1 MFDTLIR
8 AFKLPDLRKKILFTL
23 FIFAV
28 YRFGAHIPVPGVDRV
43 ALSNLFK
50 SQGLL
55 GFLDLFTG
63 GALARFSIF
72 AMGITPYINAS
83 IMMELL
89 TVVFPSLGALKK
101 EEDGRRKLTRY
112 ARNLT
117 VLLAAIEAFGLTI
130 FMHNYKVI
138 PQLTPIYVLTT
149 VITLTAGTTFIM
161 WLGEQISQY
170 GIGNGVSLLILA
182 SILARFP
189 TDVARTFL
197 LLQRGEIGILNVIVF
212 FILLIAI
219 IVGVVWEESAERRIP
234 VQYSRRVVGRRVYG
248 GQSTYL
254 PLKLNQAGVIP
265 IIFAITILM
274 IPPTIGQFANISWL
288 KNILNIFSP
297 NSFLYPIFYFLLV
310 LGFTYFYASIVF
322 DPSELSENF
331 KKYGGFI
338 PGVRPGKP
346 TEEYLANTLNRL
358 NFFGGVF
365 LGLIALIP
373 TFIERLTGVTE
384 FQLGGTSILI
394 MVGVILDTIKTL
406 EAQMIMKSYEGFLK

>member
-1 MFDTLIR
+1 MFDTIVR
-8 AFKLPDLRKKILFTL
+8 AFRLPDLRKKILFTL

-28 YRFGAHIPVPGVDRV
+28 YRFGAHIPVPGIDRV

-50 SQGLL
+50 TQGLL

-72 AMGITPYINAS
+72 AMGITPFINAS

-117 VLLAAIEAFGLTI
+117 VLLAAIEALGLTI

-138 PQLTPIYVLTT
+138 PQLTPLYIITT

-189 TDVARTFL
+189 TDLTRTFI
-197 LLQRGEIGILNVIVF
+197 LLQRGEIGIFNVLVF

-219 IVGVVWEESAERRIP
+219 IIGVVWEESAERRIP

-274 IPPTIGQFANISWL
+274 IPPTIGQFVNIPIV

-297 NSFLYPIFYFLLV
+297 NSILYPILYFLLV

-322 DPSELSENF
+322 DPSDLAENF

-346 TEEYLANTLNRL
+346 TEEYLSNTLNKL
-358 NFFGGVF
+358 NFVGGCF

-406 EAQMIMKSYEGFLK
+406 EAQMMMKSYEGFLK

>member
-274 IPPTIGQFANISWL
+274 IPPTIGQFANIPWL

>member
-50 SQGLL
+50 TQGFL

-138 PQLTPIYVLTT
+138 PQLSFVYILTT

-170 GIGNGVSLLILA
+170 GVGNGVSLLILA

-189 TDVARTFL
+189 TDITRTFL

-219 IVGVVWEESAERRIP
+219 IVGVVWEENAERRIP

-274 IPPTIGQFANISWL
+274 IPPTIGEFVNISWL
-288 KNILNIFSP
+288 KTFFNIFSP

-322 DPSELSENF
+322 NPNELSENF

>member
-72 AMGITPYINAS
+72 AMGITPFINAS

-117 VLLAAIEAFGLTI
+117 VLLAAIEALGLTI

-138 PQLTPIYVLTT
+138 PQLTPLYVLTT

-170 GIGNGVSLLILA
+170 GVGNGVSLLILA

-189 TDVARTFL
+189 TDLARTFL
-197 LLQRGEIGILNVIVF
+197 LLQRGEIGLLNVIIF

-274 IPPTIGQFANISWL
+274 IPPTIGQFANVPWL

-297 NSFLYPIFYFLLV
+297 NSFLYPILYFLLV

-322 DPSELSENF
+322 DPAELSENF

-346 TEEYLANTLNRL
+346 TEEYLANTLNKL

>member
-1 MFDTLIR
+1 MFDTLIK
-8 AFKLPDLRKKILFTL
+8 AFRLPDLRKKILFTL

-138 PQLTPIYVLTT
+138 PQLSPIYILTT

-170 GIGNGVSLLILA
+170 GVGNGVSLLILA

-189 TDVARTFL
+189 TDIARTFL

-219 IVGVVWEESAERRIP
+219 IIGVVWEESAERRIP

-274 IPPTIGQFANISWL
+274 IPPTIGQFANIPWL
-288 KNILNIFSP
+288 KNVLNIFSP
-297 NSFLYPIFYFLLV
+297 NSFLYPILYFLLV

-322 DPSELSENF
+322 DPNELSENF

-346 TEEYLANTLNRL
+346 TEEYLAGTLNRL

>member
-1 MFDTLIR
+1 MFDTLIK
-8 AFKLPDLRKKILFTL
+8 AFKLHDLRKKILFTL

-43 ALSNLFK
+43 ALGNLFK
-50 SQGLL
+50 TQGFL

-117 VLLAAIEAFGLTI
+117 VLLAAVEAFGLTI

-138 PQLTPIYVLTT
+138 PQLSLIYILTI

-170 GIGNGVSLLILA
+170 GVGNGVSLLILA

-189 TDVARTFL
+189 TDITRTFL

-219 IVGVVWEESAERRIP
+219 IVGVVWEENAERRIP
-234 VQYSRRVVGRRVYG
+234 VQYSRRVVGRKVYG

-274 IPPTIGQFANISWL
+274 IPPTIGQFVNISWL
-288 KNILNIFSP
+288 KIFFNIFSP
-297 NSFLYPIFYFLLV
+297 GSFLYPIFYFLLV

-322 DPSELSENF
+322 NPNELSENF

-346 TEEYLANTLNRL
+346 TEEYLENTLNRL

-373 TFIERLTGVTE
+373 TFIELLTGVTE

-394 MVGVILDTIKTL
+394 MVGVILDTIKAL

>member
-8 AFKLPDLRKKILFTL
+8 AFRLPDLRKKILFTL

-72 AMGITPYINAS
+72 AMGITPFINAS

-89 TVVFPSLGALKK
+89 TVIFPSLGALKK
-101 EEDGRRKLTRY
+101 EEDGRQKLTRY
-112 ARNLT
+112 ARDLT
-117 VLLAAIEAFGLTI
+117 VLLAAIEALGLTI

-138 PQLTPIYVLTT
+138 PQLTPLYVLTT

-189 TDVARTFL
+189 TDLARTFL
-197 LLQRGEIGILNVIVF
+197 LLQRGEIGLFNVILF

-274 IPPTIGQFANISWL
+274 IPQTIGQFVNVPIVKSAMS
-288 KNILNIFSP
+288 IFSP
-297 NSFLYPIFYFLLV
+297 NSFLYPILYFLLV
-310 LGFTYFYASIVF
+310 LGFTYFYSSIVF
-322 DPSELSENF
+322 DPSELAENF

-346 TEEYLANTLNRL
+346 TEDYLANTLNKL
-358 NFFGGVF
+358 NFFGGIF
-365 LGLIALIP
+365 LGIIALIP

-394 MVGVILDTIKTL
+394 MVGVILETIKAI

>member
-1 MFDTLIR
+1 VFDTIVR
-8 AFKLPDLRKKILFTL
+8 AFRLPDLRKKILFTL

-28 YRFGAHIPVPGVDRV
+28 YRFGAHIPVPGIDRV

-50 SQGLL
+50 TQGLL

-72 AMGITPYINAS
+72 AMGITPFINAS

-117 VLLAAIEAFGLTI
+117 VLLAAIEALGLTI

-138 PQLTPIYVLTT
+138 PQLTPLYIITT

-189 TDVARTFL
+189 TDLTRTFI
-197 LLQRGEIGILNVIVF
+197 LLQRGEIGIFNVLVF

-219 IVGVVWEESAERRIP
+219 IIGVVWEESAERRIP

-274 IPPTIGQFANISWL
+274 IPPTIGQFVNIAIV

-297 NSFLYPIFYFLLV
+297 NSILYPILYFLLV

-322 DPSELSENF
+322 DPSDLAENF

-346 TEEYLANTLNRL
+346 TEEYLSNTLNKL
-358 NFFGGVF
+358 NFVGGCF

-373 TFIERLTGVTE
+373 TFIERFTGVTE

-406 EAQMIMKSYEGFLK
+406 EAQMMMKSYEGFLK

>member
-1 MFDTLIR
+1 MFDTLVR
-8 AFKLPDLRKKILFTL
+8 AFRIPDLRKKILFTL

-28 YRFGAHIPVPGVDRV
+28 YRLGAHIPVPGVDRV

-50 SQGLL
+50 SQGAL

-63 GALARFSIF
+63 GALSRFSIF
-72 AMGITPYINAS
+72 SMGIIPFINAS

-89 TVVFPSLGALKK
+89 TAVFPSLAELKK
-101 EEDGRRKLTRY
+101 EEDGRKKLTRY
-112 ARNLT
+112 ARNLS
-117 VLLAAIEAFGLTI
+117 VLLAAIEALGLTI

-138 PQLTPIYVLTT
+138 PSLTPLYVISS
-149 VITLTAGTTFIM
+149 VITLTAGSTFIM

-170 GIGNGVSLLILA
+170 GIGNGVSLLILT
-182 SILARFP
+182 SIVARFP
-189 TDVARTFL
+189 TDLARTFAL
-197 LLQRGEIGILNVIVF
+197 LSRGEIGILNVIAF
-212 FILLIAI
+212 FALLILI
-219 IVGVVWEESAERRIP
+219 IIGVVWEESAERRIP
-234 VQYSRRVVGRRVYG
+234 VQYSRRIVGRRVYG

-274 IPPTIGQFANISWL
+274 VPQSFIPFVKIGWL
-288 KNILNIFSP
+288 KSILNIFS
-297 NSFLYPIFYFLLV
+297 SSSIFYPVIYFLLV
-310 LGFTYFYASIVF
+310 LGFTYFYSSIVF
-322 DPSELSENF
+322 DPADLAENF

-346 TEEYLANTLNRL
+346 TEEYLSKTLNRL

-365 LGLIALIP
+365 LGLIALLP
-373 TFIERLTGVTE
+373 TFIERITGVTE

-394 MVGVILDTIKTL
+394 MVGVILETIKTL

>member
-1 MFDTLIR
+1 MFDTIVR
-8 AFKLPDLRKKILFTL
+8 AFRLPDLRKKILFTL

-28 YRFGAHIPVPGVDRV
+28 YRFGAHIPVPGIDRV

-50 SQGLL
+50 TQGLL

-72 AMGITPYINAS
+72 AMGITPFINAS

-117 VLLAAIEAFGLTI
+117 VLLAAIEALGLTI

-138 PQLTPIYVLTT
+138 PQLTPLYIITT

-189 TDVARTFL
+189 TDLTRTFI
-197 LLQRGEIGILNVIVF
+197 LLQRGEIGIFNVLVF

-219 IVGVVWEESAERRIP
+219 IIGVVWEESAERRIP

-274 IPPTIGQFANISWL
+274 IPPTIGQFVNIAIV

-297 NSFLYPIFYFLLV
+297 NSILYPILYFLLV

-322 DPSELSENF
+322 DPSDLAENF

-346 TEEYLANTLNRL
+346 TEEYLSNTLNKL
-358 NFFGGVF
+358 NFVGGCF

-406 EAQMIMKSYEGFLK
+406 EAQMMMKSYEGFLK

>member
-117 VLLAAIEAFGLTI
+117 VLLAAIEALGLTI

-197 LLQRGEIGILNVIVF
+197 LLQRGEIGILNIIVF

-274 IPPTIGQFANISWL
+274 IPPTIGQFANIPWL

-373 TFIERLTGVTE
+373 TFIEKLTGVTE

>member
-1 MFDTLIR
+1 MFDTLIK
-8 AFKLPDLRKKILFTL
+8 AFKLHDLRKKILFTL

-43 ALSNLFK
+43 ALGNLFK
-50 SQGLL
+50 TQGFL

-117 VLLAAIEAFGLTI
+117 VLLAAVEAFGLTI

-138 PQLTPIYVLTT
+138 PQLSLIYILTI

-170 GIGNGVSLLILA
+170 GVGNGVSLLILA

-189 TDVARTFL
+189 TDITRTFL

-219 IVGVVWEESAERRIP
+219 IVGVVWEENAERRIP
-234 VQYSRRVVGRRVYG
+234 VQYSRRVVGRKVYG

-274 IPPTIGQFANISWL
+274 IPPTIGQFVNISWL
-288 KNILNIFSP
+288 KFFFNIFSP
-297 NSFLYPIFYFLLV
+297 GSFLYPIFYFLLV

-322 DPSELSENF
+322 NPNELSENF

-346 TEEYLANTLNRL
+346 TEEYLENTLNRL

-373 TFIERLTGVTE
+373 TFIELLTGVTE

-394 MVGVILDTIKTL
+394 MVGVILDTIKAL